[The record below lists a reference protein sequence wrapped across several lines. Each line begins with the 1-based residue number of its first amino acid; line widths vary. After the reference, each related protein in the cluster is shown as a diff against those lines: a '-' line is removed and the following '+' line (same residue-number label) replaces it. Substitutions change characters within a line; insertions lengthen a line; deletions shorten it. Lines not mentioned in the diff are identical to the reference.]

1 MLKKIFKIVGIG
13 VLLFISVIVWIFFIQ
28 PKIDHRLNLKDLST
42 YKKFFKS
49 IKHPKETTK
58 LYYKAFFGNSSGT
71 SNHCEHI
78 LVQIMKYNPS
88 DEKLIT
94 DYYAKN
100 YPELNISFIKSIDDC
115 CGDDESGYT
124 AICMGY
130 FVQDQPTFSFENAKD
145 FLPVY
150 IIEYSVD
157 GSHLLDQECN

>member
-1 MLKKIFKIVGIG
+1 MIKKILKIVGIG

-28 PKIDHRLNLKDLST
+28 PKIDHRLNMKDLSSH
-42 YKKFFKS
+42 KKFFKS
-49 IKHPKETTK
+49 IKHPKETTN

-88 DEKLIT
+88 DEKLIA

-100 YPELNISFIKSIDDC
+100 YPEVNVSFIKSIDDC
-115 CGDDESGYT
+115 CGNDESGYKT
-124 AICMGY
+124 LCSDSY
-130 FVQDQPTFSFENAKD
+130 VQDQPTFSFENAKD

-150 IIEYSVD
+150 KIEYWVD
-157 GSHLLDQECN
+157 GSHLLDGECN